1 LHRASVVA
9 MWLLPTPGGPS
20 TRNTRGAAGSSRA
33 SAIASATAASRRACS
48 GRGVTPAGKCAR
60 RSSASVLPSTRISR
74 RIVSWAYGGE
84 ADAPPAAVLGGRAGR
99 RRAWSG
105 ADDSRARPAQPDRV
119 DAAEGDART
128 RNVGPVLVA
137 SRVA

>member
-1 LHRASVVA
+1 

-60 RSSASVLPSTRISR
+60 RSSASVLPSSWVSR

-84 ADAPPAAVLGGRAGR
+84 ADAAAAAVLGGGGGGGR
-99 RRAWSG
+99 RG
-105 ADDSRARPAQPDRV
+105 AGGGAAR
-119 DAAEGDART
+119 
-128 RNVGPVLVA
+128 
-137 SRVA
+137 RVAPAD